1 MERGMDLLERLRA
14 VDTGARIGGPAKHG
28 DAELIAEWDRQGAAF
43 VCSDPARE
51 GRYWQAVRELF
62 ACIKGTAGGAPI
74 LHEGGV
80 YMGCWLESTGTINA
94 ELMARFLP
102 QVAARTFSGFAEA
115 QRGDGLMPYKL
126 TDLGPVFAQIQLVSP
141 LARSVWSLYSLGGT
155 DRAYLSRMYGAM
167 SRYDDW
173 LAAHRDTR
181 GTGGVEAF
189 CTFDTGHDLSSRFWH
204 APDSPHLNDPAAC
217 PPDNPVLPYVA
228 PDLTA
233 NVACQRLYL
242 ARIAEELG
250 EDPAPWREKAE
261 RSLAALFEQC
271 WDQEDG
277 FFYDRDRNGKLVRVQ
292 SDVLLRVLACE
303 VGDDTLFAVALE
315 RYLLNTGKFFA
326 KYPFTSVAMDDPRFD
341 PSSDY
346 NTWGGTSNF
355 LSLIRAPAAFEA
367 HGRYTELTWVLH
379 PILSAMALMDRFP
392 QCLSPYT
399 GAAGFTEMYSPAI
412 LCQLDYV
419 ERLSG
424 ILPRPEGTLW
434 FTGLMPAQLDHRD
447 AAHETGYARSIDERR
462 FELVNAGGETRAW
475 RDGEPLF
482 RAPQGVRVVT
492 GRDGDV
498 EALVGMT
505 ITPVEGA
512 LKTAEGRFPFRVKP
526 NEWLELR
533 HGQLESLR
541 DPGLTTPAY

>member
-1 MERGMDLLERLRA
+1 MDLLQRLRA
-14 VDTGARIGGPAKHG
+14 VETGARIGGPAKQG
-28 DAELIAEWDRQGAAF
+28 DTELIAEWDRQGAAF
-43 VCSDPARE
+43 VSSDATRE

-62 ACIKGTAGGAPI
+62 ACIKSTAGGAPI

-80 YMGCWLESTGTINA
+80 YMGCWLESTGTINS

-102 QVAARTFSGFAEA
+102 DVAARTFAGFAEA
-115 QRGDGLMPYKL
+115 QREDGLMPYKL
-126 TDLGPVFAQIQLVSP
+126 TDLGPVIAQIQLVSP
-141 LARSVWSLYSLGGT
+141 LARSVWSLYSLGGA
-155 DRAYLSRMYGAM
+155 DRDYLRRMYGAM
-167 SRYDDW
+167 GRYDDW
-173 LAAHRDTR
+173 LATHRDTR

-204 APDSPHLNDPAAC
+204 APDSPHRNDPAAS

-250 EDPAPWREKAE
+250 EDPAPWREKAD

-271 WDQEDG
+271 WDEEDG
-277 FFYDRDRNGKLVRVQ
+277 FFYDRDRNGKPVRVQ

-303 VGDDTLFAVALE
+303 VGDDALFAGALE

-424 ILPRPEGTLW
+424 ILPRPDGTLW
-434 FTGLMPAQLDHRD
+434 FTGLTPAQMDHRD
-447 AAHETGYARSIDERR
+447 AVHETGYARSVDGCR
-462 FELVNAGGETRAW
+462 FELVNAEGETRAW
-475 RDGEPLF
+475 CDGEPLF
-482 RAPQGVRVVT
+482 RAPQGVRLVT
-492 GRDGDV
+492 GRDGAV
-498 EALVGMT
+498 RALVGMT
-505 ITPVEGA
+505 ISPVEGA
-512 LKTAEGRFPFRVKP
+512 LETSGGSIDFRVKP

-533 HGQLESLR
+533 SGRFESAR
-541 DPGLTTPAY
+541 DPGLTTPTY